1 MTLKAYAPNG
11 LEITHEYWFTAY
23 MSPVEFTRDGD
34 IGDWDGDQVAP
45 DVCAVPD
52 YTANEDLGVGYQ
64 GEGDGQNYR
73 KLQWQDT
80 DGNLWASEDL
90 SFKEVEEDD

>member
-1 MTLKAYAPNG
+1 MTLKAFAPNG
-11 LEITHEYWFTAY
+11 LEITHEYWFIPYATPVKFKREDGLQEDDEGY
-23 MSPVEFTRDGD
+23 M
-34 IGDWDGDQVAP
+34 AP
-45 DVCAVPD
+45 GITAVPD
-52 YTANEDLGVGYQ
+52 YTANEDGGVCYQ

-90 SFKEVEEDD
+90 TFKEVDDD